1 MTVTAP
7 SADLLV
13 RDADCV
19 ITMAGDDFAGGW
31 VAITDGRV
39 VGTGKA
45 GVEPDA
51 RETIDARGCLVT
63 PGLVN
68 AHHHLFQNL
77 TRAHFGSSSEDLDGW
92 LRALR
97 PMWARRLDEES
108 TYLSAWV
115 GLADLALA
123 GCTTTADHLYLH
135 PRPALVDAE
144 LRAAREVG
152 LRLDPV
158 RGFIDASVLDVEGAE
173 DLDEVLADAQRLLET
188 WHDPSPSSQTRVGLG
203 PTSLGVTTTKSL
215 SAVAE
220 LTEPFGARMHIH
232 LFEEADEA
240 ARSRQIHGGEPVTV
254 LVDAGWS
261 ERSWVAHGNH
271 LSETAA
277 AALASA
283 RIGMAHCPS
292 SNLLLGGPPARVPM
306 LTDAGV
312 VVGLGT
318 DGSASSGT
326 SSLWLEART
335 ALLLGRMHA
344 GPSAFTARDVLALAT
359 LGGAEC
365 LGRTAEIGA
374 LTPGMQADLVVW
386 EAGGPAYSGAVTDP
400 VETWI
405 RCGPPRARHTLV
417 GGRLVVRDGIVTAP
431 GLDGVLN
438 DHARLARDWQRAET
452 QGETQ

>member
-1 MTVTAP
+1 VTAP
-7 SADLLV
+7 YADLLV

-19 ITMAGDDFAGGW
+19 ITMAGADFTGGW
-31 VAITDGRV
+31 VAVTDGWV
-39 VGTGKA
+39 VGTGEA
-45 GVEPDA
+45 GAEPDA
-51 RETIDARGCLVT
+51 RETVDARGCFVT

-77 TRAHFGSSSEDLDGW
+77 TRAHFGSSGEDLDGW
-92 LRALR
+92 LRGLR
-97 PMWARRLDEES
+97 PAWARGLDEES
-108 TYLSAWV
+108 AYLSAWV

-135 PRPALVDAE
+135 PRSRLVDAE
-144 LRAAREVG
+144 LQAAREVG

-173 DLDEVLADAQRLLET
+173 ILDEVLADAQRLLET
-188 WHDPSPSSQTRVGLG
+188 WHDPLPSSQTRVGLG
-203 PTSLGVTTTKSL
+203 PTSLGVITKDSL

-220 LTEPFGARMHIH
+220 LTEPFGARMHVH
-232 LFEEADEA
+232 LYEEAIET
-240 ARSRQIHGGEPVTV
+240 ARSREIHGGDPVTV

-261 ERSWVAHGNH
+261 ERSWIAHGNH

-283 RIGMAHCPS
+283 KIGVAHCPS

-306 LTDAGV
+306 LTAAGV
-312 VVGLGT
+312 TVGLGT

-335 ALLLGRMHA
+335 ALLLGRMHS
-344 GPSAFTARDVLALAT
+344 GPGAFTARDVLTLAT
-359 LGGAEC
+359 LGGAAC
-365 LGRTAEIGA
+365 LGRTGEIGA
-374 LTPGMQADLVVW
+374 LASGMQADLVVW
-386 EAGGPAYSGAVTDP
+386 EAGGPAYSGAVTDA

-405 RCGPPRARHTLV
+405 RCGPARARHTV
-417 GGRLVVRDGIVTAP
+417 VAGRFVVRDGVVTAP

-438 DHARLARDWQRAET
+438 DHARHARDWQRVET
-452 QGETQ
+452 YGGTQ